1 MLQALALLLI
11 NLTIT
16 IAITSDPAASSL
28 TRNIVKLWNFT
39 VLVFILVFWGSLNGV
54 DSHYI
59 SDVVQAEKMRDDVKK
74 TIADLPKIEQQ
85 NKFLKK
91 KLEELRSQ

>member
-16 IAITSDPAASSL
+16 IAITSDPATSSL

-59 SDVVQAEKMRDDVKK
+59 SDIVHAEKMRDDVKK

-85 NKFLKK
+85 NKLLKK
-91 KLEELRSQ
+91 KLEELRNQ